1 MIVRRHEV
9 AGLASE
15 ARYSRCGTYRYLL
28 SRRWGAGGSLLYIL
42 LNPST
47 ATEEHNDPTVE
58 RCERRARALGYGG
71 FAVTN
76 LFAFRATRPEDLKR
90 AGAPVGPGNDE
101 AILTAAAAAERL
113 ICGWGVHGCH
123 LGRGDAVAMRLRAA
137 GHDLWHLGLTQA
149 GEPRHPLYV
158 AYAREPERW
167 S

>member
-1 MIVRRHEV
+1 MHPRRGIRAAEPTGIFFPD
-9 AGLASE
+9 A
-15 ARYSRCGTYRYLL
+15 
-28 SRRWGAGGSLLYIL
+28 GAGGSLLYIL

-101 AILTAAAAAERL
+101 AILDGGGSGRTADLRLGRSRLPPRAGRCGRDAAAR
-113 ICGWGVHGCH
+113 
-123 LGRGDAVAMRLRAA
+123 GRA
-137 GHDLWHLGLTQA
+137 
-149 GEPRHPLYV
+149 
-158 AYAREPERW
+158 
-167 S
+167 